1 MLPSPEVTE
10 ITLYAEWV
18 EASMPTTITVN
29 IPEVT
34 PAPYDTFE
42 YEINEENT
50 YVSRRL
56 KDKEITVVY
65 RQSAPEATTIS

>member
-1 MLPSPEVTE
+1 
-10 ITLYAEWV
+10 
-18 EASMPTTITVN
+18 MPTTITIVV
-29 IPEVT
+29 PETT
-34 PAPYDTFE
+34 PAPYNTFE

-50 YVSRRL
+50 YISRAL

>member
-1 MLPSPEVTE
+1 
-10 ITLYAEWV
+10 
-18 EASMPTTITVN
+18 MPTTITVN

-34 PAPYDTFE
+34 PSPYNTFE
-42 YEINEENT
+42 YEINEENA
-50 YVSRRL
+50 YISRRL

>member
-1 MLPSPEVTE
+1 MPSPEVTE

-18 EASMPTTITVN
+18 ETSMPTTIAVN

-34 PAPYDTFE
+34 PAPYNTFE

-50 YVSRRL
+50 YISRVL
-56 KDKEITVVY
+56 KNKEITVVY
-65 RQSAPEATTIS
+65 RQSASEATTIS

>member
-1 MLPSPEVTE
+1 
-10 ITLYAEWV
+10 
-18 EASMPTTITVN
+18 MPTTITVN

-34 PAPYDTFE
+34 PAPYNTFE

-50 YVSRRL
+50 YISRVL
-56 KDKEITVVY
+56 KNKEITVVY

>member
-1 MLPSPEVTE
+1 MLPSPEVAE
-10 ITLYAEWV
+10 ITLYAEWA

-29 IPEVT
+29 IPEAT

-42 YEINEENT
+42 YEINKENT

>member
-1 MLPSPEVTE
+1 
-10 ITLYAEWV
+10 
-18 EASMPTTITVN
+18 MPTTITVN

-34 PAPYDTFE
+34 PEPYNTFE

-50 YVSRRL
+50 YISRAL
-56 KDKEITVVY
+56 KDREITVVY

>member
-1 MLPSPEVTE
+1 
-10 ITLYAEWV
+10 
-18 EASMPTTITVN
+18 MPTIITVN

-50 YVSRRL
+50 YISRAL
-56 KDKEITVVY
+56 KDREITVVY
-65 RQSAPEATTIS
+65 RQSTPEATIIS

>member
-1 MLPSPEVTE
+1 
-10 ITLYAEWV
+10 
-18 EASMPTTITVN
+18 MPTTITVN

-34 PAPYDTFE
+34 PAPYNTFE

-50 YVSRRL
+50 YISRAL